1 MLCCIIQARMGS
13 SRLPGKVMMSI
24 DEQNTLLHYVI
35 QQLKF
40 SELTKNIIIA
50 TTTSKKDDS
59 IVDFA
64 TKMNLDHFRGEVDN
78 VLDRYYQCA
87 KNFSVSTI
95 VRISADDP
103 LIDPTVIDRVIEK
116 FYSNSYDYVSNT
128 HPRTFPQG
136 NEIEVFSFETL
147 ESAWKNAKKISEK
160 EHVTPYIYNNKE
172 KFRIANVEH
181 SKDLSSLRWT
191 VDTQNDLDFVRL
203 LISKIQKMPILITD
217 ILDVLSKE
225 PDLLTINK
233 DHVIDEG
240 YKKSISEDKY

>member
-1 MLCCIIQARMGS
+1 MLCCVIQARMGS
-13 SRLPGKVMMSI
+13 SRLPGKVMMNV
-24 DEQNTLLHYVI
+24 DEKNTLLHHII

-40 SELTKNIIIA
+40 SKLVNNIIIA
-50 TTTSKKDDS
+50 TTTSEKDDS

-64 TKMNLDHFRGEVDN
+64 TKMNLKHFRGEVDN

-87 KNFSVSTI
+87 KNFSISTI

-103 LIDPTVIDRVIEK
+103 LIDPTIVDKVIEK

-128 HPRTFPQG
+128 NPRTFPQG

-147 ESAWKNAKKISEK
+147 EFAWKNAKKISEK

-172 KFRIANVEH
+172 KFRMANVEN
-181 SKDLSSLRWT
+181 SKNLSSLRWT

-203 LISKIQKMPILITD
+203 IISKIQKTPTLMTD
-217 ILDVLSKE
+217 IQDILSKE
-225 PDLLTINK
+225 PRLLDINK
-233 DHVIDEG
+233 EHIVDEG
-240 YKKSISEDKY
+240 YKKSISEDEC

>member
-13 SRLPGKVMMSI
+13 SRLPGKVMMNV
-24 DEQNTLLHYVI
+24 DGKNTLLHYII

-40 SELTKNIIIA
+40 SKLANNIIIA
-50 TTTSKKDDS
+50 TTTSEKDDC

-64 TKMNLDHFRGEVDN
+64 TKMNLKYFRGEVDN

-87 KNFSVSTI
+87 KNFSISTI

-103 LIDPTVIDRVIEK
+103 LIDPTIVDRVIEK

-128 HPRTFPQG
+128 NPRTFPQG

-147 ESAWKNAKKISEK
+147 EFVWKNAKKISEK

-172 KFRIANVEH
+172 KFRMANVEN
-181 SKDLSSLRWT
+181 SKNLSSLRWT

-203 LISKIQKMPILITD
+203 IISKIQKTPTLMAD
-217 ILDVLSKE
+217 IQDILSKE
-225 PDLLTINK
+225 PHLLDINK
-233 DHVIDEG
+233 DHIIDEG
-240 YKKSISEDKY
+240 YKKSISKDKY

>member
-1 MLCCIIQARMGS
+1 MLCCVIQARMGS
-13 SRLPGKVMMSI
+13 SRLPGKVMMNV
-24 DEQNTLLHYVI
+24 DEKNTLLHYII

-40 SELTKNIIIA
+40 SKLANNIIIA
-50 TTTSKKDDS
+50 TTTSEKDDN

-64 TKMNLDHFRGEVDN
+64 TKMNLKHFRGEVDN

-87 KNFSVSTI
+87 KNFSISTI

-103 LIDPTVIDRVIEK
+103 LIDPTIVDKVIEK

-128 HPRTFPQG
+128 NPRTFPQG

-147 ESAWKNAKKISEK
+147 EFAWKNAKKISEK

-172 KFRIANVEH
+172 KFRMANVEH
-181 SKDLSSLRWT
+181 SKNLSSLRWT

-203 LISKIQKMPILITD
+203 IISKIQKTPTLMTD
-217 ILDVLSKE
+217 IQDILSKE
-225 PDLLTINK
+225 PRLLDINK
-233 DHVIDEG
+233 EH
-240 YKKSISEDKY
+240 

>member
-50 TTTSKKDDS
+50 TTTSEKDDS
-59 IVDFA
+59 IIDFA

-103 LIDPTVIDRVIEK
+103 LIDPTVVDRVIEK

-147 ESAWKNAKKISEK
+147 ESAWKNAKKTSEK
-160 EHVTPYIYNNKE
+160 EHVTPYIYNNK
-172 KFRIANVEH
+172 NV
-181 SKDLSSLRWT
+181 
-191 VDTQNDLDFVRL
+191 
-203 LISKIQKMPILITD
+203 I
-217 ILDVLSKE
+217 
-225 PDLLTINK
+225 
-233 DHVIDEG
+233 
-240 YKKSISEDKY
+240 

>member
-1 MLCCIIQARMGS
+1 MLGCIIQARMGS
-13 SRLPGKVMMSI
+13 SRLPGKVMMNI
-24 DEQNTLLHYVI
+24 DEKNTLLHYVV

-40 SELTKNIIIA
+40 SKLANSIIIA
-50 TTTSKKDDS
+50 TTTSEKDDN

-64 TKMNLDHFRGEVDN
+64 TKMNLKHFRGEVDN

-87 KNFSVSTI
+87 KNFSISTI

-103 LIDPTVIDRVIEK
+103 LIDPTIVDRVIEK

-128 HPRTFPQG
+128 NPRTFPQG

-147 ESAWKNAKKISEK
+147 EFAWKNAKKISEK

-172 KFRIANVEH
+172 KFRMANVEN
-181 SKDLSSLRWT
+181 SKNLSSLRWT
-191 VDTQNDLDFVRL
+191 VDTQSDLDFVRL
-203 LISKIQKMPILITD
+203 ITSKIQKTPILITD

-225 PDLLTINK
+225 PDLLNINK
-233 DHVIDEG
+233 EHVIDEG

>member
-50 TTTSKKDDS
+50 TTTSEKDDS

-103 LIDPTVIDRVIEK
+103 LIDPTVVDRVVEK
-116 FYSNSYDYVSNT
+116 FHSNSYDYVSNT

-136 NEIEVFSFETL
+136 NEIEVFSFDTL
-147 ESAWKNAKKISEK
+147 ESAWKNAKKASEK

-172 KFRIANVEH
+172 KFRIGNVEH

-191 VDTQNDLDFVRL
+191 VDTQNDLDLVRI
-203 LISKIQKMPILITD
+203 LISKIQKTPILITD

-225 PDLLTINK
+225 PDLLNINK

-240 YKKSISEDKY
+240 

>member
-1 MLCCIIQARMGS
+1 MICCIIQARMGS
-13 SRLPGKVMMSI
+13 SRLPGKVMMNV
-24 DEQNTLLHYVI
+24 DGKNTLLHYII

-40 SELTKNIIIA
+40 SKLANNIIIA
-50 TTTSKKDDS
+50 TTTSEKDDC

-64 TKMNLDHFRGEVDN
+64 TKMNLKYFRGEVDN

-87 KNFSVSTI
+87 KNFSISTI

-103 LIDPTVIDRVIEK
+103 LIDPTIVDRVIEK

-128 HPRTFPQG
+128 NPRTFPQG

-147 ESAWKNAKKISEK
+147 EFVWKNAKKISEK

-172 KFRIANVEH
+172 KFRMANVEN
-181 SKDLSSLRWT
+181 SKNLSSLRWT

-203 LISKIQKMPILITD
+203 IISKIQKTPTLMAD
-217 ILDVLSKE
+217 IQDILSKE
-225 PDLLTINK
+225 PHLLDINK
-233 DHVIDEG
+233 DHIIDEG
-240 YKKSISEDKY
+240 YKKSISKDKY